1 MSNTTFLRYT
11 TKWSIIPEFW
21 LIDYFFRFVRAA
33 QLRPK
38 SICPVCLWFSNWRST
53 RKLDLVCESYRR
65 GIRTCSSS
73 PACLGWWPADEKK
86 EKQQKE
92 NRSFNRNIGKIYS
105 NMRRILDATD
115 PFQIQGIIID
125 ASLEFAQMIFALQTH
140 SNINYWH
147 WWIKFFQAWFHNN
160 TLLNIP
166 SGALHVD
173 AMHTAAVP
181 RCCAVITKRKQNLIQ

>member
-1 MSNTTFLRYT
+1 
-11 TKWSIIPEFW
+11 
-21 LIDYFFRFVRAA
+21 
-33 QLRPK
+33 
-38 SICPVCLWFSNWRST
+38 
-53 RKLDLVCESYRR
+53 
-65 GIRTCSSS
+65 
-73 PACLGWWPADEKK
+73 
-86 EKQQKE
+86 
-92 NRSFNRNIGKIYS
+92 
-105 NMRRILDATD
+105 MRRILDATD

-181 RCCAVITKRKQNLIQ
+181 RCCAVITKRKEKKNSYNMYITYMKLISIILNCFPQSRGGLSLSQSLFGELLFAFYLTPNQNVRRFVVQPERTSGAT